1 MKKDGHT
8 DVASSR
14 RMCKTIIED
23 ANDILGALP
32 QDMEA
37 SLPTWWTNK
46 LAKCSAMMNGA
57 RDYLVYSN
65 DMPMQGQ
72 PEMQESSM
80 SDGQVKVGDYQT
92 KHFDI
97 CPSAQKVYKD
107 IEPSEEAI
115 ESAMLHDMLFMVEK
129 KAIADDFATDA
140 MVAKAQHYA
149 DMIMDIAEE
158 MDMKEE
164 HDYVEDVHM
173 AKIKELADK
182 KEEDDNDM
190 TPPSVRMMNAS

>member
-1 MKKDGHT
+1 M
-8 DVASSR
+8 
-14 RMCKTIIED
+14 
-23 ANDILGALP
+23 
-32 QDMEA
+32 
-37 SLPTWWTNK
+37 
-46 LAKCSAMMNGA
+46 
-57 RDYLVYSN
+57 Y
-65 DMPMQGQ
+65 
-72 PEMQESSM
+72 
-80 SDGQVKVGDYQT
+80 YQT

-149 DMIMDIAEE
+149 DMIRDIAEE